1 MEQVGAIYQDD
12 RDIYLVL
19 EKDGE
24 VYYFAPGAFHQ
35 GLTRYA
41 TKGCKLKDIE
51 ELMLP
56 EVVEDLLK

>member
-1 MEQVGAIYQDD
+1 MEQVGEIYQDG

-19 EKDGE
+19 WNDREA
-24 VYYFAPGAFHQ
+24 YYFEPGAFHQ

-51 ELMLP
+51 ELMEAP
-56 EVVEDLLK
+56 DDT